1 MISTVTKAQYLADPG
16 NEFKSLL
23 CLHQKRPDLDR
34 ILPGKNGDYESS
46 VLDRAKRI
54 RTKT

>member
-1 MISTVTKAQYLADPG
+1 MISTVTTAQYLADPG
-16 NEFKSLL
+16 NEFESLL

-46 VLDRAKRI
+46 ALDRAKRI